1 MIPIQPLQV
10 ELPALGCGHDP
21 GRRPPDRRALA
32 AADPPAPGPARL
44 PAGQGLAPPP
54 GARRRGGQ
62 ERRLRAARHRRGPGG
77 LRVAAA
83 RDRLRRRRG
92 VRLRGAHGR
101 RPHRPGGQG
110 HVRPGARR
118 RLRGAGQAG
127 ARPRRH
133 AGRGAGGREA
143 RRGARAARAAE
154 GAARPGRRD
163 RLLRRPREPGGRGP
177 AGRLGAPAARGRAGR
192 ARGTGRRPGPA
203 ARADLGDAP
212 RRPRRPHRLG
222 VAGPPLRRPGGDLQV
237 RAGQGLRAGA
247 GRAALRHVRRRVHPR
262 GRPLHLRGPAGPR
275 RAGRPGAARHRRA
288 GPRPR
293 PQGRPVRPPRDRGL
307 RRPHRRLVCRDRR
320 RRGAARPRGRDPR
333 QPPRLLRQE
342 TAVIRTGAIR
352 EGAIEP
358 AAPRPHGIPFA
369 EAVRTWARV
378 AALSFGG
385 PASQI
390 AVMHRI
396 LVEEKRW
403 IGENRFLHALNYC
416 MLLPGP
422 EAQQLAVYVGWLLHR
437 TAGGLV
443 AGTLFVLPG
452 YVALMALSV
461 VYAAFGKVGAVQAL
475 FFGLKAAVLA
485 VVLEAVVP
493 HRPPAPREPAG
504 GGGAPA
510 RLGGIFFLKLPFPLI
525 ILAAGV
531 AGFLGARA
539 GVPAFLTGGGHGP
552 GKGAVLADAD
562 SALGEEMPAHA
573 RPNLA

>member
-1 MIPIQPLQV
+1 MTPAEDRPPAERWLLLIHQ
-10 ELPALGCGHDP
+10 LPARPAYLRVKVWRRLQALGAAAVKNAVYALPEGERAREDFAWLLREIASGGGEAFVCEARMVDGLT
-21 GRRPPDRRALA
+21 DREVRALF
-32 AADPPAPGPARL
+32 D
-44 PAGQGLAPPP
+44 
-54 GARRRGGQ
+54 
-62 ERRLRAARHRRGPGG
+62 
-77 LRVAAA
+77 
-83 RDRLRRRRG
+83 
-92 VRLRGAHGR
+92 
-101 RPHRPGGQG
+101 
-110 HVRPGARR
+110 GARR

-133 AGRGAGGREA
+133 AGRGAGGRAA

-177 AGRLGAPAARGRAGR
+177 AGRPGAPAARGRAGR

-212 RRPRRPHRLG
+212 GRPRRPHRLG

-237 RAGQGLRAGA
+237 RAGQGLRARA

-262 GRPLHLRGPAGPR
+262 GRPLHLRGAPGPG

-293 PQGRPVRPPRDRGL
+293 PQGRPVRPPRDGGPRRPGRGPL
-307 RRPHRRLVCRDRR
+307 RRHRRRP
-320 RRGAARPRGRDPR
+320 GAAGAGRR
-333 QPPRLLRQE
+333 AARRPPRLLPQE
-342 TAVIRTGAIR
+342 TAMIRTSAIR
-352 EGAIEP
+352 QGAIEP

-385 PASQI
+385 PAGQI

-452 YVALMALSV
+452 YVALMVLSL
-461 VYAAFGKVGAVQAL
+461 VYAAFGQV
-475 FFGLKAAVLA
+475 
-485 VVLEAVVP
+485 
-493 HRPPAPREPAG
+493 
-504 GGGAPA
+504 
-510 RLGGIFFLKLPFPLI
+510 
-525 ILAAGV
+525 
-531 AGFLGARA
+531 
-539 GVPAFLTGGGHGP
+539 
-552 GKGAVLADAD
+552 
-562 SALGEEMPAHA
+562 
-573 RPNLA
+573 